1 MLMIGSR
8 NQLTATRFASPG
20 LFLDGGDDGDILLP
34 TRLVPAGAKPG
45 DILDVFVY
53 LDSEDRLVATT
64 EQPLAEVGEAA
75 WLKVRDVN
83 DAGAFLDWGLPKDL
97 LLPYNE
103 QPREL
108 KRFIEPGRY
117 CMVMV
122 FVDDSG
128 RIAASARL
136 DDFIAQEASDIS
148 AGQQV
153 SLVIADKTEI
163 GVRVIV
169 NNRFWGLLYTDEIFQ
184 PLQRGEKHVGYVRKL
199 RIDQRLDISLS
210 PQGRE
215 KTDSASQDILDQ
227 LEKNGGFMAVSDKSP
242 PELIYKVFGVSKKV
256 FKQAIG
262 ALYKE
267 RRIVIESGGIRLA
280 DGMLKR

>member
-8 NQLTATRFASPG
+8 NRLVATRLAGPG
-20 LFLDGGDDGDILLP
+20 LFLDGGEEGDILLP
-34 TRLVPAGAKPG
+34 ARLVPAGAKPG

-53 LDSEDRLVATT
+53 LDSEDRLIATT
-64 EQPLAEVGEAA
+64 EQPLAEVGEVA
-75 WLKVRDVN
+75 WLRVRDVN

-108 KRFIEPGRY
+108 KRFIEPGRH

-136 DDFIAQEASDIS
+136 DDFISHEASGID

-153 SLVIADKTEI
+153 SLLVADRTDI
-163 GVRVIV
+163 GVRVVV
-169 NNRFWGLLYTDEIFQ
+169 NHRFWGLLYADEIFQ
-184 PLQRGEKHVGYVRKL
+184 PLQRGDRQVGYVRKL
-199 RIDQRLDISLS
+199 RPDQRLDISLNPPVRERMDAVS
-210 PQGRE
+210 QG
-215 KTDSASQDILDQ
+215 ILDQ
-227 LEKNGGFMAVSDKSP
+227 LEKHGGFMAVSDKSP

-267 RRIVIESGGIRLA
+267 RRIVIEGAGIRLA
-280 DGMLKR
+280 